1 MMTPLPLE
9 GKMHEIRADAPSL
22 DRRIFL
28 MSCGASIMPQPVVQA
43 MHDYLDLEADV
54 GGYAAAEMEADRI
67 AGVHSSVARLLNAMD
82 EEIALVENAT
92 VAWQKA
98 FYSLPFKPGDAVMTV
113 EAEYAANYVAYLQL
127 KKRHG
132 IEIRVVPSDGAGQV
146 DLDAVEAMIDD
157 KVKLISVTWVPTNGG
172 LANPAREIG
181 LIARRHGIPYLL
193 DACQAVG
200 QMPVDVRELNCDFL
214 AGTSRKFLRGPRGA
228 GFLYVRKEKLAGL
241 DPVIIDHWGAPWLDR
256 DHYELRPD
264 ARRFET
270 WESNC
275 GNRIGMGLA
284 IDYALALGLDQIE
297 ARCQVLS
304 DRLRSGLGD
313 IPGVEVLDLG
323 TRPSAITSFRVEG
336 MAAGEVVRRA
346 AARDVVIGVTS
357 KASTLIDAERRG
369 LAQHVRA
376 APHYFNTIEE
386 IDGTVE
392 LIADLVRG
400 THAS

>member
-1 MMTPLPLE
+1 MAQLPLE
-9 GKMHEIRADAPSL
+9 GKMQEIRADAPSL

-54 GGYAAAEMEADRI
+54 GGYAAADIEARRI
-67 AGVHSSVARLLNAMD
+67 ADVHTSVARLLNAKD

-98 FYSLPFKPGDAVMTV
+98 FYSLPFKAGDVVLTV
-113 EAEYAANYVAYLQL
+113 EAEYAANYVAYLQI
-127 KKRHG
+127 KQRHG
-132 IEIRVVPSDGAGQV
+132 IDIRVVPSDETGQV
-146 DLDAVEAMIDD
+146 DLDALEAMIDD
-157 KVKLISVTWVPTNGG
+157 KVKLISATWIPTNGG
-172 LANPAREIG
+172 LANPAKEIG

-200 QMPVDVRELNCDFL
+200 QIPADVEELNCDFL

-228 GFLYVRKEKLAGL
+228 GFLYVRKERLADL
-241 DPVIIDHWGAPWLDR
+241 DPVIIDHWGAPWMERDR
-256 DHYELRPD
+256 YELRAD

-275 GNRIGMGLA
+275 GNRIGMGVA

-297 ARCQVLS
+297 ARCQILS
-304 DRLRSGLGD
+304 DRLRGGLRD
-313 IPGVEVLDLG
+313 ISGVEVLDLG
-323 TRPSAITSFRVEG
+323 HRPRAIVSFRAEG
-336 MAAGEVVRRA
+336 MPAGEIVRQA
-346 AARDVVIGVTS
+346 ATRDVIIGVTG

-369 LAQHVRA
+369 LAEHVRA
-376 APHYFNTIEE
+376 APHYFNTVEE
-386 IDGTVE
+386 IDTTVE
-392 LIADLVRG
+392 VVAGLLKSNY
-400 THAS
+400 TN